1 MRMCEFCSGLQ
12 SHWKSAYNWVVVL
25 NTLQIFIC
33 CKMKTVSSRLK
44 EISFKWNN
52 DFASNVI
59 ILAIYKWNHSDGSGA
74 MPWTSHKLRVAKSL
88 VKSGAHSGRC
98 QAKMTGLLTK
108 WGFWAWRWTGVL
120 SSNYLWMSWI
130 QTFIWYTQFWVRVW
144 SYGECISEIHTKA
157 DNFGAVATASKSH
170 WIWWTTNGSLIS
182 WAAWSLVMSCGFLGA
197 VWKPRCSH
205 HSENSTPE
213 ANLKKKKSK
222 TETCFFLNKISMV

>member
-157 DNFGAVATASKSH
+157 CIQKSLNMMDYKWQSDFLSSMITGDELWVFGCCLKTKVQSPQ
-170 WIWWTTNGSLIS
+170 
-182 WAAWSLVMSCGFLGA
+182 
-197 VWKPRCSH
+197 WKQHPRGKF
-205 HSENSTPE
+205 
-213 ANLKKKKSK
+213 KKKKSK
-222 TETCFFLNKISMV
+222 TGTCFF